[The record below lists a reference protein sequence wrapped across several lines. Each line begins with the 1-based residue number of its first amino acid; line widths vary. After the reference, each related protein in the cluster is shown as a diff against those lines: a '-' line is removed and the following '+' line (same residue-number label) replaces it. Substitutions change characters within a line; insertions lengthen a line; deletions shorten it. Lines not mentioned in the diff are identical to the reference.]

1 MNLFE
6 NLQLMKE
13 SEETLVSN
21 RNKNIF
27 LRQIIEMISEIKNK
41 ELIPKECNKL
51 IKEIYDKT
59 LELRSLFDDENDI
72 KTEAPKEFFK
82 KVSNAK
88 ETLSHFSKSQVDFVK
103 KAYDEV
109 LADIG
114 DAFVSERGNNSSK
127 IKNDYISI
135 AIEDNL
141 MSAEEF
147 ETIYKAL
154 EVIGV
159 FHANANA

>member
-6 NLQLMKE
+6 NLQLMRE
-13 SEETLVSN
+13 SEN
-21 RNKNIF
+21 NK
-27 LRQIIEMISEIKNK
+27 
-41 ELIPKECNKL
+41 PKQNG
-51 IKEIYDKT
+51 
-59 LELRSLFDDENDI
+59 R
-72 KTEAPKEFFK
+72 EFFK
-82 KVSNAK
+82 KVNDAR
-88 ETLSHFSKSQVDFVK
+88 ETLTNFSKDKVDFVK

-114 DAFVSERGNNSSK
+114 DAFVSERGDNSSK
-127 IKNDYISI
+127 IKRDYISI
-135 AIEDNL
+135 AIEDDL

-159 FHANANA
+159 FYAHANA

>member
-6 NLQLMKE
+6 NLQRLKE

-59 LELRSLFDDENDI
+59 LELRSLFDD
-72 KTEAPKEFFK
+72 
-82 KVSNAK
+82 
-88 ETLSHFSKSQVDFVK
+88 
-103 KAYDEV
+103 
-109 LADIG
+109 
-114 DAFVSERGNNSSK
+114 
-127 IKNDYISI
+127 
-135 AIEDNL
+135 
-141 MSAEEF
+141 
-147 ETIYKAL
+147 
-154 EVIGV
+154 
-159 FHANANA
+159 